1 MRNGIEKN
9 IVLSM
14 KENEWDVLVQKCI
27 SRGIGVS
34 ELINCFVA
42 DLVCGEESGGSDERM
57 YAGAWLDRHGFEYL
71 NEKTLLSWL
80 GQLLACED
88 LEWYINIPKYI
99 VELVEELEEEEEECS
114 RESLLMEIQLQR
126 EQYEYYKK
134 RFEEEFPDEN
144 WEVEVEK
151 CREWLEANREYLDRE
166 YWDR

>member
-14 KENEWDVLVQKCI
+14 KENEWDVLVKKCI

-57 YAGAWLDRHGFEYL
+57 YAEAWLDRRGFEYL
-71 NEKTLLSWL
+71 NEDTLLCWL
-80 GQLLACED
+80 GQLLDCKD
-88 LEWYINIPKYI
+88 FEWYLTLPQYI
-99 VELVEELEEEEEECS
+99 VELAEELEEEEEECY
-114 RESLLMEIQLQR
+114 RESLLMEIQQHR
-126 EQYEYYKK
+126 ADYEYYKNM
-134 RFEEEFPDEN
+134 FEKKFPN
-144 WEVEVEK
+144 TSWEVEVAK
-151 CREWLEANREYLDRE
+151 CREWLEENRK